1 MRIVLLLTIFVAQQ
15 TVLFNEHNAKIAIEE
30 DSLETKTSDKEE
42 MNHTLY
48 TVGGRHL
55 PVIIVEGYFD
65 AMSLS
70 NVGVKNV
77 VASMGTALTVE
88 QLKSAAEIFDSSPIV
103 LCLDN
108 DDAGRTAV
116 ERICSS
122 NMILKTRELSGCQI
136 LVATLPEGIKDP
148 SDFLQGKGADAK
160 HLFASEVLNDVLP
173 WDEWYIKQL
182 ARKFDDDGEDGTS
195 FAAICEEVSSFL
207 ASFPNPADRT
217 RRVHNIADIL
227 LDLIAKDSDD
237 KSSLGMM
244 RVQLE
249 ADMMN
254 MVSRKALVRESMER
268 RIEERDGFSGE
279 AATSSK
285 MDVLTR
291 GDVTDVNHDSRKL
304 SKSALAKLKPP
315 AQNTP
320 VGMTRNAAQ
329 TRRSYQPRQSQRTTY
344 KTNKI
349 KPRQQDL
356 VPHFNGF
363 TFKHKTDRDW
373 LGLSGRSKPKMYL
386 GSTSFDD
393 DRQPM
398 RAEMSIFDDAFPS
411 KKRAKR
417 EEEVVYFN
425 SNQYIGER
433 YLTPQAMEAGY
444 SLDGN
449 DKPSAGESLI
459 EFTDRMLL
467 ERNSDEMI
475 MQAESRLLHSLAK
488 FSESRAIMRT
498 VYSASTFIPPN
509 MEWTCDE
516 RQWLFQ
522 CLTGESDPP
531 LPRELLESGSASQLR
546 TYIANIDEC
555 PPNAFIA
562 DPINASGDDQ
572 STVRPASRYGRGH
585 LETYFMDAKHLFP
598 SFKESKIAVKT
609 RAELTVQET
618 VATLLR
624 ATAIKR
630 FSSVKAR
637 FAKIVIEM
645 DHRAE
650 SNDTEQQHEQQQFF
664 DADFSNTSDEELQ
677 ELFESV
683 GKEVME
689 AQLSLYESD
698 RSTDR
703 VNAHLLDYSTT
714 NSVQYRTSQ
723 AEIERLENMME
734 EHMANL
740 PEDTHRP
747 DVPGDDESYVFGSD
761 EVSEQIDSRFGGR
774 NPDDYVMR
782 GLPNDETERV

>member
-1 MRIVLLLTIFVAQQ
+1 MSRTKNI
-15 TVLFNEHNAKIAIEE
+15 LFNEHNAKIAVEE
-30 DSLETKTSDKEE
+30 DSLDTKSSDKNETNRT
-42 MNHTLY
+42 MY

-88 QLKSAAEIFDSSPIV
+88 QLKSAAEIFDSSSIV

-108 DDAGRTAV
+108 DDAGRAAI
-116 ERICSS
+116 ERVCSS
-122 NMILKTRELSGCQI
+122 NMILKTPELSRSHI
-136 LVATLPEGIKDP
+136 LVATLPEDIKDP
-148 SDFLQGKGADAK
+148 SDFLQGKGDDAK
-160 HLFASEVLNDVLP
+160 HLFATEVLNHVLP

-182 ARKFDDDGEDGTS
+182 ASKFDAGRDDGTS

-207 ASFPNPADRT
+207 ATFPNPADRT
-217 RRVHNIADIL
+217 RRVHNIADLL
-227 LDLIAKDSDD
+227 LDLISDDSDN
-237 KSSLGMM
+237 KSSLGIM

-249 ADMMN
+249 SDMMN
-254 MVSRKALVRESMER
+254 MVSRKASARESLER
-268 RIEERDGFSGE
+268 RIEERDGFRGE
-279 AATSSK
+279 EATSNK
-285 MDVLTR
+285 IDVLTR
-291 GDVTDVNHDSRKL
+291 GDTTEVNNDSSKL

-315 AQNTP
+315 TQNTP
-320 VGMTRNAAQ
+320 IGISRNVAQ
-329 TRRSYQPRQSQRTTY
+329 SRRSFQPRQSRRTAY
-344 KTNKI
+344 NIDKI

-386 GSTSFDD
+386 GTTGLDND
-393 DRQPM
+393 GQPL
-398 RAEMSIFDDAFPS
+398 RAEMSIFDDAMPS
-411 KKRAKR
+411 KKRYKK
-417 EEEVVYFN
+417 EEVIYFN

-444 SLDGN
+444 SLDDN

-475 MQAESRLLHSLAK
+475 LQSESRLLHALAK
-488 FSESRAIMRT
+488 FRQSRAIMRT
-498 VYSASTFIPPN
+498 VYSASTFISPN
-509 MEWTCDE
+509 MEWTCEE

-522 CLTGESDPP
+522 CLTGKSEPP
-531 LPRELLESGSASQLR
+531 LPQELLVSGTASQLR
-546 TYIANIDEC
+546 SYIANIRGC
-555 PPNAFIA
+555 PPNAFIP
-562 DPINASGDDQ
+562 DPSNSSGDHHNTEKPT
-572 STVRPASRYGRGH
+572 SIYGKGH
-585 LETYFMDAKHLFP
+585 LETYFMDANHLFP
-598 SFKESKIAVKT
+598 SFKESKIAVET

-630 FSSVKAR
+630 FSSVKAK
-637 FAKIVIEM
+637 FSKIVFEM
-645 DHRAE
+645 DHRAA
-650 SNDTEQQHEQQQFF
+650 SDDTEQLERQQFF
-664 DADFSNTSDEELQ
+664 DEDFSNTSDEELRD
-677 ELFESV
+677 LFESV

-714 NSVQYRTSQ
+714 NSVRYRTSQ
-723 AEIERLENMME
+723 AQIERLEKMME

-761 EVSEQIDSRFGGR
+761 EVSQQIDSRFGGR
-774 NPDDYVMR
+774 NPDDYDVMR
-782 GLPNDETERV
+782 GFSNGEINRV